1 MKEKIEKSVKELQ
14 KQIQNNQDNISLN
27 DKKIRIAEQ
36 NRIETKALL
45 TFLYSSFSYI
55 LYIFLLTLFATLIT
69 STTIPITNPI
79 PIEYIHYLMVSFTIG
94 IGTIVRKKTETELN
108 SYEIFKSFSKAKSQR
123 EIIEEEAKYAIESEK
138 LKNRNKVLSNTIS
151 SLKYENDISNISLF
165 NASNIPEKQIE
176 DSSTLL
182 KEKYSELDSLSTKK
196 SLHENFLHI
205 RSDIYKAIQIMF
217 GLTMCIAL
225 AVMIDIPLLV
235 STINGYSTPV
245 IVPFLIPTTLLTTAF
260 SIYTVKN
267 NKYYKE
273 VFNHFNH
280 ELGKNALPDS
290 IKDEEIEDE
299 ELEIDIKI
307 GKMIWEITELE
318 AQLQEQRIILESFMD
333 NDYEKSLQQ
342 AKEHTSDEPIIDT
355 YCEEDIIDIDDD
367 MFMAEEEQV
376 EEKGPT
382 LVLRRN
388 SHNK

>member
-1 MKEKIEKSVKELQ
+1 MKEKEFESSIEELQ

-45 TFLYSSFSYI
+45 TFLYSSFSYM
-55 LYIFLLTLFATLIT
+55 LYIFLLALFATLIT

-94 IGTIVRKKTETELN
+94 IGTIGRKKIETELN
-108 SYEIFKSFSKAKSQR
+108 SYERFKSFSKAKSQR

-165 NASNIPEKQIE
+165 NTSNIPKKQIE

-217 GLTMCIAL
+217 GLIMCMAL

-245 IVPFLIPTTLLTTAF
+245 IVPFLIPTTLLTTVF

-318 AQLQEQRIILESFMD
+318 AQLQQQKIILESFMD

-355 YCEEDIIDIDDD
+355 YRDEDIIDITDEIIFDEDDKL
-367 MFMAEEEQV
+367 

-382 LVLRRN
+382 LVLRR
-388 SHNK
+388 KPF